1 MGDAYGN
8 QGIAERSVRSACES
22 AIEWE
27 GWNEG
32 EEYWICISTEV
43 ISVLIATQL
52 HVVFPIAVVSTTTRF
67 GEADRRSETWI
78 GNANEMKECPIKEG
92 EINVTN
98 RPLMSKWRL

>member
-1 MGDAYGN
+1 MGAAYGN
-8 QGIAERSVRSACES
+8 QGITERSVRDACES

-27 GWNEG
+27 GWNGG
-32 EEYWICISTEV
+32 EEQWICEATEV
-43 ISVLIATQL
+43 TSVLIATQL
-52 HVVFPIAVVSTTTRF
+52 HFVFPIAVVSTTTRF

-78 GNANEMKECPIKEG
+78 GNANEMKECPLKEG